1 MRPPAG
7 TVRGP
12 LDGGVPGGGTGVP
25 GAVGGRLAGGR
36 LVIALPG
43 RDDTTR
49 GAGDTGADDGVGD
62 GVDDGVDDGA
72 VSVDNVAGDV
82 GAAGGVTTLVTTD
95 AGGNGETGAA
105 GAATSATG
113 AVDTEGAATVL
124 LAVGASGAASA
135 SDAEALVDFFARV
148 VFGFASSSPVAA
160 FLARFGLST
169 IGSPFKPFSSA

>member
-1 MRPPAG
+1 
-7 TVRGP
+7 VRGP

-49 GAGDTGADDGVGD
+49 GAGDTGADDGV
-62 GVDDGVDDGA
+62 DDGV
-72 VSVDNVAGDV
+72 SVDDV
-82 GAAGGVTTLVTTD
+82 DGGAAGGVTTLVTTV
-95 AGGNGETGAA
+95 AGGNGDTGAV

-113 AVDTEGAATVL
+113 AVDTEGAATAL
-124 LAVGASGAASA
+124 LDAGASGAAST
-135 SDAEALVDFFARV
+135 SDAAALVDFFARV
-148 VFGFASSSPVAA
+148 VFGFASSSLVAA

>member
-36 LVIALPG
+36 LVIAFPG

-49 GAGDTGADDGVGD
+49 GAGDTGADDGV
-62 GVDDGVDDGA
+62 DDGADDGA
-72 VSVDNVAGDV
+72 VSVDDGDGDV

-113 AVDTEGAATVL
+113 AVDTEGVATVL

>member
-1 MRPPAG
+1 M
-7 TVRGP
+7 
-12 LDGGVPGGGTGVP
+12 
-25 GAVGGRLAGGR
+25 
-36 LVIALPG
+36 IALPG

-49 GAGDTGADDGVGD
+49 GAGDTGADDGV
-62 GVDDGVDDGA
+62 DDGA
-72 VSVDNVAGDV
+72 VSVDDVDV

-95 AGGNGETGAA
+95 AGGNGDTGVA

-113 AVDTEGAATVL
+113 AVDTEGAATAL
-124 LAVGASGAASA
+124 LDAGASGAASA
-135 SDAEALVDFFARV
+135 SDAAAFVDFFARV